1 MKTPHKIPAGLSE
14 QAYLKAFME
23 AADAPKKIQLFG
35 QNTVIDE
42 RLFHDAKGNFKITK
56 RGREQ
61 YVLYAANTIESP
73 DYVYESVEP
82 YRSQQGET
90 LTKRRFLKT
99 FVDAVGQ
106 HFYMVIAFTWDKAR
120 AEFIGSTAFMPVN
133 AKGIPDLAYFE
144 KQKVGKLIDTKK

>member
-1 MKTPHKIPAGLSE
+1 
-14 QAYLKAFME
+14 ME
-23 AADAPKKIQLFG
+23 AADAPKKLLLFG

-42 RLFHDAKGNFKITK
+42 RLFHDAQGNLKITK

-61 YVLYAANTIESP
+61 YVLYAANAIESP

-82 YRSQQGET
+82 YRSQLGAT

-99 FVDAVGQ
+99 FVDEIGRS
-106 HFYMVIAFTWDKAR
+106 FYVVIAFTWDVTQ

-133 AKGIPDLAYFE
+133 AKGLPDHAYFE
-144 KQKVGKLIDTKK
+144 KQQVGKIIHTKK